1 MLISHIA
8 QKMIRES
15 HGNLHDINHFLKVYA
30 YARTI
35 GVSEGLDPA
44 AQTVLEAA
52 ALLHDIACPL
62 CREKYGNTDGA
73 YQEKGGRASG
83 GGLPAGQ
90 RPCPRGHR
98 PRGLAGRPPPQPFG
112 RGGARL
118 PHPAGSRLPRQRR
131 REPLSPRRHQERPGA
146 SVPHRLR
153 PGAAGRHLFAAVKR
167 FTQKA
172 GAVCQLPPFYF
183 LMSVTAH
190 AREPMGSQGASSMGS
205 ADSACRCSS
214 LKKRLWTTA
223 W

>member
-1 MLISHIA
+1 MLIAHIA

-44 AQTVLEAA
+44 AQTILEAA

-73 YQEKGGRASG
+73 YQEKEGAPLAAAFLQDS
-83 GGLPAGQ
+83 
-90 RPCPRGHR
+90 
-98 PRGLAGRPPPQPFG
+98 GLAPEAIDRVVWLVGHHHSPS
-112 RGGARL
+112 
-118 PHPAGSRLPRQRR
+118 AGE
-131 REPLSPRRHQERPGA
+131 EPDFR
-146 SVPHRLR
+146 VPHRLR